1 VYEGAGRQTNK
12 PDAAV
17 ESRKPAILGRTSIVS
32 AEADR
37 PPQRG
42 GRINFNT
49 VLAAACV
56 LFSIFLFLVI
66 PSEVER
72 PPVLFGTA
80 SAALDPAFFPRLV
93 ATCFLIVGLWYL
105 RESFRLNDANGFRGL
120 TRRHYSSVAFT
131 TVMFV
136 IYASILQPL
145 GFILSSGLVVAV
157 LSIFYG
163 ARHWPT
169 ILIVAIGV
177 PAVVYVVFRRVLT
190 VALPEFP
197 DF

>member
-1 VYEGAGRQTNK
+1 M
-12 PDAAV
+12 
-17 ESRKPAILGRTSIVS
+17 S
-32 AEADR
+32 AEAGH

-80 SAALDPAFFPRLV
+80 SAALDPAFFPELV
-93 ATCFLIVGLWYL
+93 AAGFMLVGLCYL
-105 RESFRLNDANGFRGL
+105 YTSFRLNDANGFRGL
-120 TRRHYSSVAFT
+120 KRSNYVSIGFT
-131 TVMFV
+131 TVMFIV
-136 IYASILQPL
+136 YASILQPL
-145 GFILSSGLVVAV
+145 GFILASALVVAV
-157 LSIFYG
+157 LSTFYG
-163 ARHWPT
+163 ARHWLT
-169 ILIVAIGV
+169 IVLVAIGV

>member
-1 VYEGAGRQTNK
+1 M
-12 PDAAV
+12 
-17 ESRKPAILGRTSIVS
+17 S

-56 LFSIFLFLVI
+56 LFSIFLYLVI
-66 PSEVER
+66 PSEVEQ
-72 PPVLFGTA
+72 PPVLFGTT

-105 RESFRLNDANGFRGL
+105 RESFRLNDANGFRSLKRSNYVSIG
-120 TRRHYSSVAFT
+120 FT
-131 TVMFV
+131 TVMFIV
-136 IYASILQPL
+136 YASILQPL
-145 GFILSSGLVVAV
+145 GFILSSALVVAV

-163 ARHWPT
+163 ARNWAS
-169 ILIVAIGV
+169 IVIVAVGV
-177 PAVVYVVFRRVLT
+177 PAIVYVVFRRVLT

>member
-1 VYEGAGRQTNK
+1 
-12 PDAAV
+12 
-17 ESRKPAILGRTSIVS
+17 VS

-42 GRINFNT
+42 SRINFNT

-72 PPVLFGTA
+72 PPVLFGTT

-120 TRRHYSSVAFT
+120 TRRNYSSIAFT

-136 IYASILQPL
+136 VYASILQPL
-145 GFILSSGLVVAV
+145 GFIASSALVVAV

-169 ILIVAIGV
+169 IAIVAIGV

>member
-1 VYEGAGRQTNK
+1 M
-12 PDAAV
+12 
-17 ESRKPAILGRTSIVS
+17 SRKPAILGRTSIVS

-56 LFSIFLFLVI
+56 LFSIFLYLVI

-72 PPVLFGTA
+72 PPVLFGTT

-120 TRRHYSSVAFT
+120 KRSNYVSIGFT
-131 TVMFV
+131 TVMFIV
-136 IYASILQPL
+136 YASILQPL
-145 GFILSSGLVVAV
+145 GFILSSALVVAV

-163 ARHWPT
+163 ARNWAS
-169 ILIVAIGV
+169 IVIVAVGV
-177 PAVVYVVFRRVLT
+177 PAIVYVVFRRVLT

>member
-1 VYEGAGRQTNK
+1 M
-12 PDAAV
+12 
-17 ESRKPAILGRTSIVS
+17 S

-72 PPVLFGTA
+72 PPVLFGTS
-80 SAALDPAFFPRLV
+80 SAALDPAFFPELV
-93 ATCFLIVGLWYL
+93 AVCFLVVGLLYL
-105 RESFRLNDANGFRGL
+105 RASFSLNDVNGFRGL
-120 TRRHYSSVAFT
+120 KKDNYASVAFT
-131 TVMFV
+131 IVMFV
-136 IYASILQPL
+136 IYASILVPL
-145 GFILSSGLVVAV
+145 GFILSSALMVAV
-157 LSIFYG
+157 LSVFYG
-163 ARHWPT
+163 ARHWTT
-169 ILIVAIGV
+169 IALVAVGV
-177 PAVVYVVFRRVLT
+177 PAIVYVVFRRMLA

>member
-1 VYEGAGRQTNK
+1 VR
-12 PDAAV
+12 
-17 ESRKPAILGRTSIVS
+17 
-32 AEADR
+32 AEADS
-37 PPQRG
+37 PAQRS

-49 VLAAACV
+49 VLAASCV

-80 SAALDPAFFPRLV
+80 SAGLDPAFFPNVV
-93 ATCFLIVGLWYL
+93 ATCFLLVGLWYL
-105 RESFRLNDANGFRGL
+105 YTSFSLNDINGFRGL
-120 TRRHYSSVAFT
+120 KRHNYASIAFT

-136 IYASILQPL
+136 VYAAILVPL
-145 GFILSSGLVVAV
+145 GFILASALVVVV

-163 ARHWPT
+163 ARHWPA
-169 ILIVAIGV
+169 IVFVAIGV
-177 PAVVYVVFRRVLT
+177 PGVVYIVFRRLLG
-190 VALPEFP
+190 VALPELP

>member
-1 VYEGAGRQTNK
+1 
-12 PDAAV
+12 
-17 ESRKPAILGRTSIVS
+17 VS

-42 GRINFNT
+42 GRVNFNT

-72 PPVLFGTA
+72 PPVLFGTT
-80 SAALDPAFFPRLV
+80 SAALDSAFFPELV
-93 ATCFLIVGLWYL
+93 ATCFMLVGIWYL
-105 RESFRLNDANGFRGL
+105 YTSFRLNDANGFRGL
-120 TRRHYSSVAFT
+120 KKHNYGSVAFT

-136 IYASILQPL
+136 VYASILQPL
-145 GFILSSGLVVAV
+145 GFILSSALVVAA
-157 LSIFYG
+157 LSTFYG
-163 ARHWPT
+163 ARHWTT
-169 ILIVAIGV
+169 IALVSVGV
-177 PAVVYVVFRRVLT
+177 PAIVYVVFRRVLT

>member
-1 VYEGAGRQTNK
+1 
-12 PDAAV
+12 
-17 ESRKPAILGRTSIVS
+17 VS
-32 AEADR
+32 AEAGH

-42 GRINFNT
+42 GINFNT
-49 VLAAACV
+49 VLAGGCV

-72 PPVLFGTA
+72 PPVLFGTT

-120 TRRHYSSVAFT
+120 KKHNYISVAFT

-136 IYASILQPL
+136 VYASILQPL
-145 GFILSSGLVVAV
+145 GFILSSALVVAV

-163 ARHWPT
+163 ARHWLT
-169 ILIVAIGV
+169 ILLVAIGV
-177 PAVVYVVFRRVLT
+177 PAVVYVVFRRILT

>member
-1 VYEGAGRQTNK
+1 M
-12 PDAAV
+12 
-17 ESRKPAILGRTSIVS
+17 S

-72 PPVLFGTA
+72 PPVLFGTT

-120 TRRHYSSVAFT
+120 TRRQLVQHRLHHRHVRGLCVDPAAARLHRSRARSWSRCSASST
-131 TVMFV
+131 
-136 IYASILQPL
+136 
-145 GFILSSGLVVAV
+145 
-157 LSIFYG
+157 
-163 ARHWPT
+163 ARAIGPPST
-169 ILIVAIGV
+169 IVAIGV

>member
-1 VYEGAGRQTNK
+1 VSVEAGH
-12 PDAAV
+12 
-17 ESRKPAILGRTSIVS
+17 
-32 AEADR
+32 

-42 GRINFNT
+42 GINFNT
-49 VLAAACV
+49 VLAAGCV

-93 ATCFLIVGLWYL
+93 ATCFLMVGLCYL
-105 RESFRLNDANGFRGL
+105 YASFRLNDTNGFRGL
-120 TRRHYSSVAFT
+120 KRSNYVSIGFT
-131 TVMFV
+131 TVMFIV
-136 IYASILQPL
+136 YASILQPL
-145 GFILSSGLVVAV
+145 GFILSSALVVAV

-163 ARHWPT
+163 ARHWT
-169 ILIVAIGV
+169 MIALVAIGV
-177 PAVVYVVFRRVLT
+177 PAVVYVIFRRILT